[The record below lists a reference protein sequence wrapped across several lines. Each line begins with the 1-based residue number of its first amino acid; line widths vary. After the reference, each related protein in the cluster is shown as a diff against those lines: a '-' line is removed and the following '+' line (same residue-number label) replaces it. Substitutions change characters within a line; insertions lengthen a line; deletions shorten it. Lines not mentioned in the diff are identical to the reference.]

1 MRVQRCPATVIQFR
15 ILDKSSIQNRL
26 VRMPADALIYSNSS
40 ARYSMNVRSKA
51 FFSQQASLTLS
62 KPVQASLYVSLC
74 ALILWT
80 IYFTTYPPVHDRVHS
95 LRHHTLLVG
104 CH

>member
-1 MRVQRCPATVIQFR
+1 
-15 ILDKSSIQNRL
+15 
-26 VRMPADALIYSNSS
+26 
-40 ARYSMNVRSKA
+40 MNVRFNTS
-51 FFSQQASLTLS
+51 FRQQASRLTLS
-62 KPVQASLYVSLC
+62 KPAQASLYISLC

-80 IYFTTYPPVHDRVHS
+80 IYFTTYPPVHDKVHS

>member
-1 MRVQRCPATVIQFR
+1 
-15 ILDKSSIQNRL
+15 
-26 VRMPADALIYSNSS
+26 
-40 ARYSMNVRSKA
+40 MNVRFNTS
-51 FFSQQASLTLS
+51 FRQQASRLTLS

-80 IYFTTYPPVHDRVHS
+80 IYFTTYPPVHDSVHS

>member
-1 MRVQRCPATVIQFR
+1 
-15 ILDKSSIQNRL
+15 
-26 VRMPADALIYSNSS
+26 MPADTLTYLNSS
-40 ARYSMNVRSKA
+40 ARYSMNVRYSASFRQKA
-51 FFSQQASLTLS
+51 SRLTLS
-62 KPVQASLYVSLC
+62 KPVQASLYASLC
-74 ALILWT
+74 GLIIWT